1 MSRGSPKGE
10 TDFAGERK
18 PRGPNGGRRPGA
30 GRPPGSRNA
39 LPAGTARAIKALR
52 HRVPEGVAPQLAD
65 VADEAFAAVVAVMRK
80 PATPGAFAR
89 LQAAAAIRE
98 EVCGPVP
105 KKHEVT
111 GKDGEAIKHEVR
123 IAINTGGK

>member
-1 MSRGSPKGE
+1 MSR
-10 TDFAGERK
+10 ERD
-18 PRGPNGGRRPGA
+18 RGQGPELDSAPERGRHGGRRPGA
-30 GRPPGSRNA
+30 GRPKGVREV
-39 LPAGTARAIKALR
+39 LPRGAVKAIKALR
-52 HRVPEGVAPQLAD
+52 HRVPEGTAAPLAE

-105 KKHEVT
+105 KKHELAGPGGAPIPVS
-111 GKDGEAIKHEVR
+111 
-123 IAINTGGK
+123 IAINTRGDK